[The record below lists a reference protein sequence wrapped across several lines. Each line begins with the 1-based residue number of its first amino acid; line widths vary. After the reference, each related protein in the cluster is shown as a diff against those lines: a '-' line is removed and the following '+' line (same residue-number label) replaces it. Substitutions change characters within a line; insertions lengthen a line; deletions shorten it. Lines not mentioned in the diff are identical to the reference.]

1 VTCLQKHSTHQPYSS
16 GPTFLPE
23 DDLTKQGAIIVKDSS
38 VISNEIQIQST
49 QHEKVVSCELDCS
62 DESLDETQ
70 KETAI
75 SQSVKSNETEIKE
88 RDQTEST
95 VLKEKAKKL
104 KKKKFVSTR
113 KPFKCKFCGFEFTK
127 LSAAKTHV
135 EINHLVKIQ

>member
-1 VTCLQKHSTHQPYSS
+1 MTCLQKHSTHQLYSS
-16 GPTFLPE
+16 GSTLLPE
-23 DDLTKQGAIIVKDSS
+23 DDLTKQGAVVVQDSS
-38 VISNEIQIQST
+38 VISNEIQIQTS
-49 QHEKVVSCELDCS
+49 HHDKAASCELDCS
-62 DESLDETQ
+62 DQSLDETQ

-75 SQSVKSNETEIKE
+75 SQSVKSTETEIKE
-88 RDQTEST
+88 RGQTESA

-104 KKKKFVSTR
+104 KKKKIISTR